1 MLSEE
6 RQKRILSIVEQH
18 NSVTVQQLAEELDAS
33 GSTVRR
39 DLAELD
45 SLGLLT
51 KVHGGALA
59 KDVVFTSKDDSVQ
72 SRTESHRD
80 DKIRIA
86 RYAASLIQPD
96 DFVYLDAGTTTGM
109 MIDFLTCHRVVFV
122 TNGFS
127 HARRLSEKGYLTYI
141 LGGEIKSST
150 ESVVGEEAMN
160 SLSKYHFT
168 KGFWGTN
175 GISVQTGFSI
185 FRSVVKITVFHIKN
199 LTGRYYRYYKL
210 NKRLNYVA
218 GIGEDPI
225 GTGTNVTKIN
235 WSNDEADSY
244 PAWNNGSGAKVSLG
258 TVITGYINSYNN
270 IIDPVNEA
278 QQSASQALG
287 TSNAVSTSQYSIV
300 EALEAR
306 LGYLYTF
313 LNEKFG
319 EGSFDYQTTTGDQK
333 AFDDIPGNDA

>member
-1 MLSEE
+1 MQDLNNVTGNFAPNTGYMALFSYTSTLGQDYYSHKTISE
-6 RQKRILSIVEQH
+6 
-18 NSVTVQQLAEELDAS
+18 N
-33 GSTVRR
+33 
-39 DLAELD
+39 
-45 SLGLLT
+45 
-51 KVHGGALA
+51 
-59 KDVVFTSKDDSVQ
+59 
-72 SRTESHRD
+72 
-80 DKIRIA
+80 
-86 RYAASLIQPD
+86 RY
-96 DFVYLDAGTTTGM
+96 
-109 MIDFLTCHRVVFV
+109 
-122 TNGFS
+122 N
-127 HARRLSEKGYLTYI
+127 
-141 LGGEIKSST
+141 
-150 ESVVGEEAMN
+150 
-160 SLSKYHFT
+160 
-168 KGFWGTN
+168 
-175 GISVQTGFSI
+175 
-185 FRSVVKITVFHIKN
+185 
-199 LTGRYYRYYKL
+199 KL

>member
-175 GISVQTGFSI
+175 GISVQTGFSTPD
-185 FRSVVKITVFHIKN
+185 VKEALVKEVSMAHTREKFVLSDVSKFSQISCVAFAAFTDATIITAE
-199 LTGRYYRYYKL
+199 LGDSAYR
-210 NKRLNYVA
+210 
-218 GIGEDPI
+218 
-225 GTGTNVTKIN
+225 
-235 WSNDEADSY
+235 
-244 PAWNNGSGAKVSLG
+244 
-258 TVITGYINSYNN
+258 
-270 IIDPVNEA
+270 
-278 QQSASQALG
+278 
-287 TSNAVSTSQYSIV
+287 QYDNIV
-300 EALEAR
+300 E
-306 LGYLYTF
+306 
-313 LNEKFG
+313 
-319 EGSFDYQTTTGDQK
+319 
-333 AFDDIPGNDA
+333 I